1 MESIIQMLGTADYR
15 ATDLYL
21 EQCASTES
29 TSNRRMRSRKGGER
43 AMSES
48 DDTPPPFMEDFPF
61 ETQLEQMILQEDEKE
76 ETSPVVAEEPA
87 RPEAEQSGPVVEEPQ
102 PQPPPVPVES
112 PTRIRSVPGTSLLNL
127 SPQTFRQG
135 IILSEILGR
144 PEITPNKPTVSH
156 QPSVTRKGLKKFL
169 MSTYGPHTDGEVSNL
184 ASKGC

>member
-1 MESIIQMLGTADYR
+1 MESIIQMLAP
-15 ATDLYL
+15 LIIVL
-21 EQCASTES
+21 LISIL
-29 TSNRRMRSRKGGER
+29 SNARRRKAQQRDAERKGNER

-76 ETSPVVAEEPA
+76 ETPPVVAEAPA
-87 RPEAEQSGPVVEEPQ
+87 RPEAEQPDPVVEE

-112 PTRIRSVPGTSLLNL
+112 PTGIRSVPGTSLLNL

-144 PEITPNKPTVSH
+144 PKSRRTSQRSATNR
-156 QPSVTRKGLKKFL
+156 Q
-169 MSTYGPHTDGEVSNL
+169 
-184 ASKGC
+184 